1 MCRTCEILDRGGI
14 VSEGGGRDLEGGAVA
29 PPARRRR
36 AVERPDDAG
45 RVEHARQQDPF
56 FLCGVYGEESERVRE
71 KKWESQFGFISQR
84 RSDQNGGERGRFLGG
99 NATQWRPSF
108 SGDCRALGNG
118 YCGGGDVEGDRRA
131 DQHGC

>member
-1 MCRTCEILDRGGI
+1 MRLFCLSVCRTCEILDRGGI

-56 FLCGVYGEESERVRE
+56 FYAAFTE
-71 KKWESQFGFISQR
+71 KKAKE
-84 RSDQNGGERGRFLGG
+84 
-99 NATQWRPSF
+99 
-108 SGDCRALGNG
+108 
-118 YCGGGDVEGDRRA
+118 
-131 DQHGC
+131 